1 MTITDSKIRIVK
13 ISPNVPTIT
22 NFFKLKDYF
31 ENSLQEKLDLTN
43 DNFEG
48 CVIHYVKDDIKI
60 YKKDTKPEDI
70 DRIVTILV
78 IYTSK
83 TTGEKYSAN
92 GSFITI
98 DNKTTF
104 HGTTFPY
111 LEKITLSEFNFL
123 LYMMNEDF
131 DD

>member
-48 CVIHYVKDDIKI
+48 CIVHYVK
-60 YKKDTKPEDI
+60 
-70 DRIVTILV
+70 
-78 IYTSK
+78 
-83 TTGEKYSAN
+83 
-92 GSFITI
+92 
-98 DNKTTF
+98 
-104 HGTTFPY
+104 
-111 LEKITLSEFNFL
+111 
-123 LYMMNEDF
+123 
-131 DD
+131 

>member
-31 ENSLQEKLDLTN
+31 ENSLQEKVDITN
-43 DNFEG
+43 SGFEG
-48 CVIHYVKDDIKI
+48 CVIHYVKENE
-60 YKKDTKPEDI
+60 TN
-70 DRIVTILV
+70 RIVTILV

-92 GSFITI
+92 GSFITV

-131 DD
+131 DE